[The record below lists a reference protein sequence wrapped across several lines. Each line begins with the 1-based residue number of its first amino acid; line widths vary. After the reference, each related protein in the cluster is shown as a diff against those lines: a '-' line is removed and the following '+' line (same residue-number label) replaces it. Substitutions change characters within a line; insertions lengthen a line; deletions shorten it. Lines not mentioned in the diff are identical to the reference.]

1 MREPPLP
8 SLRDGRQ
15 EMPADTAEAIYDTL
29 WSTSEIPTRAPE
41 GIERVMLA
49 EDKLYVVLAVVL
61 IIWFGLIF
69 FLLRTDRR
77 LDTLEREV
85 EDRISDDQ
93 SPA

>member
-1 MREPPLP
+1 
-8 SLRDGRQ
+8 
-15 EMPADTAEAIYDTL
+15 
-29 WSTSEIPTRAPE
+29 
-41 GIERVMLA
+41 MLA

-77 LDTLEREV
+77 LDILEREV

-93 SPA
+93 PPA